1 MLVVSTKMRIRRS
14 ASSST
19 CSSVSTSSSVSSV
32 SSVVRGRRRGGS
44 GGGVVARGSAEDNEK
59 NGVGVGSQARASAV
73 LYCRDTRFPSFNMT
87 PSLLLGREPGDETQG
102 KAPRVLRATKRIVLL
117 RHGQS
122 EWNAQGRIQG
132 DTNMSNLT
140 EEGVR
145 QAERCARAL
154 ASIDFDACFYSPL
167 MRAER
172 TARIVWGCA
181 GSQDDGGGGSGAA
194 PLPRRDKRMLVSVD
208 QLKEAHLYDL
218 QGLTNEDAA
227 RLFPER
233 YEAWRNDPGS
243 LCMKGRFP
251 VIELFINARE
261 AWDRIV
267 SDDRFSDI
275 LVISHKVR
283 ARENTSCI
291 CKYMCT
297 TYVCTYVFYL
307 ADIIRHREQLL
318 R

>member
-1 MLVVSTKMRIRRS
+1 M
-14 ASSST
+14 
-19 CSSVSTSSSVSSV
+19 
-32 SSVVRGRRRGGS
+32 RRGVGASALRGS
-44 GGGVVARGSAEDNEK
+44 DDDDVKDGGGRGETR
-59 NGVGVGSQARASAV
+59 GSAV
-73 LYCRDTRFPSFNMT
+73 LYCRETRFPSFNMT
-87 PSLLLGREPGDETQG
+87 PSLLLARETSEMEGA
-102 KAPRVLRATKRIVLL
+102 APRVLRATKRIVLL

-122 EWNAQGRIQG
+122 EWNAEGRIQG

-140 EEGVR
+140 EEGVK

-154 ASIDFDACFYSPL
+154 APIDFDACFYSPL

-172 TARIVWGCA
+172 TARIVWGCTD
-181 GSQDDGGGGSGAA
+181 SPNEDGGGGDAA
-194 PLPRRDKRMLVSVD
+194 PLPRRDERMLVRVD
-208 QLKEAHLYDL
+208 QLREAHLYDL

-233 YEAWRNDPGS
+233 YDAWRNDPGS

-267 SDDRFSDI
+267 SDDRYSDI

-283 ARENTSCI
+283 IDTSPHFQTRTRRVTHTLNVVFTACAFI
-291 CKYMCT
+291 TVSFCEFCCFGRYIHEYM
-297 TYVCTYVFYL
+297 
-307 ADIIRHREQLL
+307 H
-318 R
+318 